1 MNGACTDYSFK
12 VGPWSLKEVKA
23 QGMLCV
29 SFYRENDSVDDAVHF
44 GFDPR
49 TRKSIRRL
57 TQARTAVHEIPSYY
71 F

>member
-1 MNGACTDYSFK
+1 MEHAQTTPLRLDLGHSK
-12 VGPWSLKEVKA
+12 RSKRKECRA
-23 QGMLCV
+23 F
-29 SFYRENDSVDDAVHF
+29 FYRENDSVDDAVQF

-57 TQARTAVHEIPSYY
+57 TQARTAVHEMPSYY